1 MRLEKG
7 MIKDVKLG
15 REEVVGLK
23 LNGTYLF
30 ETTGPSYWNK
40 YTIQIPR
47 GKYLIATI
55 SDKDTSSRNEN
66 NYVLYVDWGIGT
78 PVKYES
84 GTNFAQKTYNTSGI
98 STPYVTYTIKTTGE
112 LQLYTNSNDLSG
124 EYVTDI
130 ASVRTDFKTGAHLFS
145 NYSRITTIRE
155 PVLERL
161 NTKVFTSMGSMF
173 YNCSSM
179 EKLNLASFD
188 TSNVTDMYC
197 MFCNCEKLTSL
208 DVSHFNTDNVTNMSG
223 MFSGC
228 KLITLLEVS
237 EWNTDNVTRMGA
249 LFGNCE
255 SLTSLDLSKWNTN
268 NVKYM
273 NGMFNGCSNL
283 TELNLNNFDTSKIIH
298 TGQLDPEV
306 GGYAMSDGLDGMLE
320 NCTALRILNL
330 ANCSKDTV
338 NDIITSKNF
347 PTGLVNGQLRT
358 IYCTEEAS
366 DGLTAPYGWTFSS
379 EIPEVPV
386 EPVIPLYEVGQF
398 KEKYITEVVTIVN
411 ESHADL
417 SEMFLGCT
425 ELVSVNTE
433 DWNTSNV
440 TNMSQMFFCCYDLPQ
455 LNLSNFNTSKVID
468 MSYMFSYCSSLNPL
482 DLSSFNTGQVT
493 NMASIFRE
501 CESLTSLDLSSFNT
515 NLVTNMSNMFDGCT
529 LLEELDIRNFDMS
542 KVTSS
547 YYRASMFANCNS
559 LRILHLDNCSVDT
572 ISKII
577 TSSNFPTG
585 TINGE
590 NRIIYC
596 TKEANN
602 LVLPEGWEFN
612 FIDGEPE
619 VPVDP
624 PTPDPEPEEPEIPLY
639 QKGQFQG
646 NTKLTEVVTMVNNTN
661 SDLGYMFD
669 GCTNLVSV
677 NTQDWNVDSAGY
689 MEGMFRN
696 CSSIVNIDLSTVRY
710 ESGAYSIGAM
720 DYMFAGCTSLET
732 LDLRNFYI
740 SYADVEE
747 DYITRNMF
755 DGCTSLRTLYLNN
768 CSAFTIDQIITRL
781 PYGKDW
787 GGVIYIKQYNKNDE
801 YREIYNVAPYG
812 WRFEYVD

>member
-23 LNGTYLF
+23 LNGTYLY
-30 ETTGPSYWNK
+30 ETTGPSYWNI
-40 YTIQIPR
+40 YTIQIPA
-47 GKYLIATI
+47 GKAVQATI
-55 SDKDTSSRNEN
+55 YDYDNATWKNEN
-66 NYVLYVDWGIGT
+66 NYVPYIDWGVGEPITDSSGNRIFT
-78 PVKYES
+78 KY
-84 GTNFAQKTYNTSGI
+84 YNNSTSKNPWI
-98 STPYVTYTIKTTGE
+98 IKIKTTGE
-112 LQLYTNSNDLSG
+112 LQASVGTNL
-124 EYVTDI
+124 DI
-130 ASVRTDFKTGAHLFS
+130 DDFPGDYIKDIVSVRTDYLSGSSLFY
-145 NYSRITTIRE
+145 NYSGLKTIRE

-161 NTKVFTSMGSMF
+161 NTGVFDNMGSMF
-173 YNCSSM
+173 YYCTSM
-179 EKLNLASFD
+179 EKLNLSSFNTSNVIYMSDMFRNCESLIELDISSFD
-188 TSNVTDMYC
+188 TSKAT
-197 MFCNCEKLTSL
+197 T
-208 DVSHFNTDNVTNMSG
+208 
-223 MFSGC
+223 
-228 KLITLLEVS
+228 
-237 EWNTDNVTRMGA
+237 
-249 LFGNCE
+249 
-255 SLTSLDLSKWNTN
+255 
-268 NVKYM
+268 M
-273 NGMFNGCSNL
+273 NGMFWGCKSLKTLDLSNFNTSAIAGFGLGNMFRGCSSL
-283 TELNLNNFDTSKIIH
+283 EVLNISNFDLSNTNFRVEANPSTGLIAQSTSFLE
-298 TGQLDPEV
+298 GCDALYELRLD
-306 GGYAMSDGLDGMLE
+306 
-320 NCTALRILNL
+320 
-330 ANCSKDTV
+330 NCSKDTIEK
-338 NDIITSKNF
+338 IITSPHF
-347 PTGLVNGQLRT
+347 PTNKMTGKTKT
-358 IYCTEEAS
+358 IYCQDFGLEPPINWVFNHNIVIEPEE
-366 DGLTAPYGWTFSS
+366 
-379 EIPEVPV
+379 PE
-386 EPVIPLYEVGQF
+386 IPLYEPYEF
-398 KEKYITEVVTIVN
+398 KEKLYTDVVTIVN
-411 ESHADL
+411 ESHDDL
-417 SEMFLGCT
+417 SEMFLGCA

-482 DLSSFNTGQVT
+482 DLSSFNTIQVT
-493 NMASIFRE
+493 DMQSMFRECKLLTSLDLSSFNTSRVIYMNNMFRE
-501 CESLTSLDLSSFNT
+501 CESLTSLDLSNFNT

-559 LRILHLDNCSVDT
+559 LRILHLDDCSVDT

-596 TKEANN
+596 TKEAKN

-612 FIDGEPE
+612 FIDGEPD

-624 PTPDPEPEEPEIPLY
+624 PTPSEPEEPEIPLY
-639 QKGQFQG
+639 EKGQFRG
-646 NTKLTEVVTMVNNTN
+646 SDITEVVTMVNNTN
-661 SDLGYMFD
+661 SDLEYMFD

-677 NTQDWNVDSAGY
+677 NTQDWNVDNAGN

-696 CSSIVNIDLSTVRY
+696 CSSIVNIDLSTVRD
-710 ESGAYSIGAM
+710 ESGAYSVGAM
-720 DYMFAGCTSLET
+720 NYMFAGCTSLET

-768 CSAFTIDQIITRL
+768 CSAFTIDQIIKRL

-787 GGVIYIKQYNKNDE
+787 GGVIYIKQYNQNDE